1 VPAIDLPVDGRIRVV
16 IGNVQPTVDAGA
28 HPAKRVVGE
37 PVVVEAD
44 LVADGHDLLRGV
56 VRHRPEGGRWTEV
69 ELALAQEGLDRWSAC
84 FVPRQEGRHEFCV
97 RAWIDHEGS
106 WLQGTRRKLQAGQ
119 DVTVELLQGAELV
132 EAARDGTKAA
142 AAADL
147 DALAAALRSGD
158 TTPLTDPA
166 NRLGRLLRKHGVRR
180 WVAESPA
187 YELVVDRE
195 RAAFSSWYE
204 LFPRSVGSDG
214 TRHGTLGDVAKDLP
228 RVAAMGFDVLYLP
241 PIHPIGHTARK
252 GPNNSLTARPADVG
266 SPWAIGSEEGG
277 HTAVHPQLGQP
288 SAVRDLV
295 AEARAHGM
303 EVALD
308 LAFQCSPD
316 HPWITQHPSWFK
328 HRPDGSI
335 QYAENPPKRYEDIVP
350 IDFESDDWLGLWAAL
365 RTVVGHWVDQ
375 GVRIFR
381 VDNPHTKALPFWA
394 WLIPEVK
401 ASDPDVLFLAEAFT
415 RPRIMEHLAKI
426 GFSQSYTY
434 FTWRRH
440 AGELRAYFEELTGTE
455 RVDYM
460 RPNVWPNTPDILTD
474 QLQTGE
480 RGMFATRALLAA
492 TLCSSYGIY
501 GPAFELLEHEPR
513 EPGSEE
519 YRDSEK
525 YQLRSWD
532 HDDSRSL
539 APLLT
544 RLNHLRH
551 EHPALQTNRTLHFH
565 DVDGEDLLAY
575 SKRSFDGDDVV
586 LVVANAHG
594 RERRAGVVH
603 LDLEALGLEDGRP
616 FQVHDQLG
624 DGRWTWSGADNY
636 VELDPDVLPGHVFT
650 LGPVPA

>member
-1 VPAIDLPVDGRIRVV
+1 MDGRVRVV
-16 IGNVQPTVDAGA
+16 ISNVQPTVDAGTY
-28 HPAKRVVGE
+28 PAKRVVGE

-44 LVADGHDLLRGV
+44 LVADGHDLLRGA
-56 VRHRPEGGRWTEV
+56 VRHRPGGGRWTEV
-69 ELALAQEGLDRWSAC
+69 EMALAYEGLDRWSAC
-84 FVPRQEGRHEFCV
+84 FVPRQEGRHEFVV
-97 RAWIDHEGS
+97 RGWIDHAGT
-106 WLQGTRRKLQAGQ
+106 WLHGTRRKLQAGQ
-119 DVTVELLQGAELV
+119 DVTVELLQGAEHV
-132 EAARDGTKAA
+132 EAARDATKAA

-147 DALAAALRSGD
+147 DALAAALRKGD
-158 TTPLTDPA
+158 TAPLTDPT
-166 NRLGRLLRKHGVRR
+166 NRLGRLLRKHGVRS
-180 WVAESPA
+180 WVAESRA
-187 YELVVDRE
+187 YEIVVDRE
-195 RAAFSSWYE
+195 RAAFSTWYE

-214 TRHGTLGDVAKDLP
+214 ERHGTLGDVAKELP
-228 RVAAMGFDVLYLP
+228 RVASMGFDVLYLP
-241 PIHPIGHTARK
+241 PIHPIGRAARK
-252 GPNNSLTARPADVG
+252 GPNNSLTAGPDDVG

-277 HTAVHPQLGQP
+277 HTAVHPQLGPP

-295 AEARAHGM
+295 TEAKAHGM

-350 IDFESDDWLGLWAAL
+350 IDFETEDWLGLWAAL

-434 FTWRRH
+434 FTWRRD
-440 AGELRAYFEELTGTE
+440 AAELREYFEELTQTE

-460 RPNVWPNTPDILTD
+460 RPNVWPNTPDILSD
-474 QLQTGE
+474 QLQTGA

-532 HDDSRSL
+532 HDDPRSL

-565 DVDGEDLLAY
+565 DVDGDDLLCF
-575 SKRSFDGDDVV
+575 SKRSFDGEDVV
-586 LVVANAHG
+586 LVVVNAHG
-594 RERRAGVVH
+594 LDRRAGMVH
-603 LDLEALGLEDGRP
+603 LDLEALGLEEGRP
-616 FQVHDQLG
+616 FQVHDRLG
-624 DGRWTWSGADNY
+624 DGRWTWSGPDNY
-636 VELDPDVLPGHVFT
+636 VELDPEVLPGHVFT
-650 LGPVPA
+650 VGPVPA